1 MALLGDQNIIKFTHH
16 RSETWANRQANSM
29 GEISTNYRMTVTPER
44 SDSIIIIDYI
54 IPSQRVTMHAL
65 NFHNIYNVT
74 DGNFPNEPY
83 NSGQSRTRTHCPS
96 RGQYNADNAV
106 THHMRASL
114 ASWGTTAKIFTVH
127 SMSYANDLT
136 RHNHSAGNSN
146 STVHWNCH
154 LFAYAYEI
162 EDI

>member
-16 RSETWANRQANSM
+16 RSETWANRQSSSM

-74 DGNFPNEPY
+74 AGNYPNQPY
-83 NSGQSRTRTHCPS
+83 STGQSRTRTHCPS
-96 RGQYNADNAV
+96 RGQYNADNATV
-106 THHMRASL
+106 VNIRTVADSFSGTKVFTPQQH
-114 ASWGTTAKIFTVH
+114 SWN
-127 SMSYANDLT
+127 SDLT
-136 RHNHSAGNSN
+136 RHNHSQGNS
-146 STVHWNCH
+146 SFDVHWSANMV
-154 LFAYAYEI
+154 FIVYEL